1 MSLIECK
8 KLSIGYSDRV
18 VSKDISFA
26 IERGQFVCLAGENG
40 SGKST
45 LLKTL
50 LGLNRPLGGK
60 IVFEHDFN
68 KNTIGYLPQQTD
80 SQKDFPATVRE
91 VVMSGFLNR
100 MGWRPF
106 YNRCEKDRAM
116 KIMSELKIEELMN
129 KSFRDLSGGQQQK
142 VLLARAIC
150 ATDGVIVLD
159 EPTNAL
165 DVRSRKKLYSL
176 LSDLNKSGMTII
188 IVSHNLEEVL
198 KYATHI
204 IYLKDTLGYAGDKEG
219 FLSSEYCRQVGIME
233 DVTK

>member
-8 KLSIGYSDRV
+8 KLTIGYSEKTV
-18 VSKDISFA
+18 CKDISFA

-45 LLKTL
+45 LLKTI
-50 LGLNRPLGGK
+50 LGLNKPLGGK
-60 IVFEHDFN
+60 ILFESEFN
-68 KNTIGYLPQQTD
+68 RKTIGYLPQQSD

-100 MGWRPF
+100 MGLRPF
-106 YNRCEKDRAM
+106 YNRGEKEKAL
-116 KIMSELKIEELMN
+116 KIMSELRIDDLIN
-129 KSFRDLSGGQQQK
+129 KSFRELSGGQQQK

-165 DVRSRKKLYSL
+165 DFRSRKKLYSL

-188 IVSHNLEEVL
+188 MVSHNLEEVL
-198 KYATHI
+198 KYASNI
-204 IYLKDTLGYAGDKEG
+204 IYLKDTLVYAGDKDG
-219 FLSSEYCRQVGIME
+219 FLNSEYYTISNATGE
-233 DVTK
+233 EEL

>member
-8 KLSIGYSDRV
+8 KLSIGYSDKV

-45 LLKTL
+45 LLKTI
-50 LGLNRPLGGK
+50 LGLNKPLGGK
-60 IVFEHDFN
+60 IIFESDFN
-68 KNTIGYLPQQTD
+68 RKTIGYLPQQSD

-106 YNRCEKDRAM
+106 YNRSEKEKAQ
-116 KIMSELKIEELMN
+116 KILSELKIEDLIN
-129 KSFRDLSGGQQQK
+129 KSFRELSGGQQQK

-188 IVSHNLEEVL
+188 MVSHNLEEVL

-204 IYLKDTLGYAGDKEG
+204 IYLKDTLGYAGDKDG
-219 FLSSEYCRQVGIME
+219 FLHSDYCGQLGVVGDE
-233 DVTK
+233 EK